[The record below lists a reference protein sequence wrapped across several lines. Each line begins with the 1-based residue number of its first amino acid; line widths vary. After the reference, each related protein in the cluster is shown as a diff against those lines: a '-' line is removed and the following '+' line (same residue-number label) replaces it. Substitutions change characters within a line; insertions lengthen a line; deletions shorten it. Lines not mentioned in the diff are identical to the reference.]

1 MVRYRNDTNPC
12 LMADGR
18 EDKWL
23 KSELK
28 IMSPSKVHSEDLKSS
43 VQEAVSF
50 RKFVREKLMKS
61 LL

>member
-1 MVRYRNDTNPC
+1 
-12 LMADGR
+12 MADGR

-28 IMSPSKVHSEDLKSS
+28 IMNPSRVHSEDLRSS
-43 VQEAVSF
+43 VREAVSF

>member
-1 MVRYRNDTNPC
+1 
-12 LMADGR
+12 MADGR

-28 IMSPSKVHSEDLKSS
+28 IMNPSRVHSEDLRSS
-43 VQEAVSF
+43 VREEAVSF

>member
-1 MVRYRNDTNPC
+1 MVKYRNDTNPC

-28 IMSPSKVHSEDLKSS
+28 IMNPSKVH
-43 VQEAVSF
+43 
-50 RKFVREKLMKS
+50 
-61 LL
+61 